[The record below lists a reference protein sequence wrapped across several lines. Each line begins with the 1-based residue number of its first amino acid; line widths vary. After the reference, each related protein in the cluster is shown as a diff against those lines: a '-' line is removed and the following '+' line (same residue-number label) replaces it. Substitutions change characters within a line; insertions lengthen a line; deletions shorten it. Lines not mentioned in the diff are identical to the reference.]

1 MFGSGSSTGHDN
13 SGVSP
18 VRFVWPYGGGE
29 VWTDL
34 IPMSPM
40 EGCPN
45 VYQVVVSLVP
55 GLHQFKFY
63 VDGQW
68 RVDEQLSFVSGPYG
82 LVNTV
87 VLTKDPPQIIDS
99 ETPGRSN
106 MELDDVS
113 VCPTRFDS
121 EVPVCHI
128 WVLPWGNE
136 VIQGLSAADLE
147 VSRHR
152 ISAFLSTH
160 TAYELLPESGKV
172 IALDVTL
179 PVKRAFHIL
188 YEQGIPTAPL
198 WDFCKGQF
206 VGVLA
211 ALDFILILRELGT
224 HGSNLTEEEL
234 ETHTISA
241 WKEGKMHLSR
251 QIDGSGRAYSK
262 HLIHHINSSHP
273 SFFCS
278 GWFISPA
285 TTSCFLVWNTIMYFR
300 HSAGSLPILQQS
312 ICSIPLGTWVPKIGE
327 PNRRP
332 FAMLKPNASLGAALS
347 LLVQANVSS
356 IPIVNDNDS
365 LLDVYSRSDITA
377 LAKDK
382 AYAQIHLDEISIHQA
397 LQLGQDANSSYG
409 FFNGQ
414 RCQMCL
420 RTDSLH
426 KVMERLANPGVRRL
440 LIVEAGSKR
449 VEGVISLSDV
459 FREWGS
465 KCIKLLMAKLAT
477 PAVGSMY
484 LQIWVVDSISVSD
497 LSLLILA

>member
-1 MFGSGSSTGHDN
+1 MFGSGSSIGHDN
-13 SGVSP
+13 SGVIP

-29 VWTDL
+29 VSIFGTFTRWTDL
-34 IPMSPM
+34 LPMSPV

-45 VYQVVVSLVP
+45 VFQIVVSLVP
-55 GLHQFKFY
+55 GLHQFKFR

-68 RVDEQLSFVSGPYG
+68 RVDEQLSFVDGHYG
-82 LVNTV
+82 MVNTV
-87 VLTKDPPQIIDS
+87 VLTKDPPQILNS

-113 VCPTRFDS
+113 VCQ
-121 EVPVCHI
+121 
-128 WVLPWGNE
+128 E
-136 VIQGLSAADLE
+136 VIQGISAPDLE

-152 ISAFLSTH
+152 ISTFLSTH

-179 PVKRAFHIL
+179 PVKQAFHIL
-188 YEQGIPTAPL
+188 YEQGIPMAPL

-206 VGVLA
+206 VGVLTA
-211 ALDFILILRELGT
+211 FDFILILRELGT

-241 WKEGKMHLSR
+241 WKEGKMHLNR
-251 QIDGSGRAYSK
+251 QIDSSGTAYSK
-262 HLIHHINSSHP
+262 HLIHAGPYDSLKDVSLKILQNSVSTVPIIHSASQDG
-273 SFFCS
+273 SFPQLLYLASLS
-278 GWFISPA
+278 GILK
-285 TTSCFLVWNTIMYFR
+285 CICRYFR
-300 HSAGSLPILQQS
+300 HSAGSLPILQQP

-327 PNRRP
+327 PNGRP
-332 FAMLKPNASLGAALS
+332 FAMLRPNASLGAALS
-347 LLVQANVSS
+347 LLAQANVSS

-397 LQLGQDANSSYG
+397 LQLGQNANSSNALY
-409 FFNGQ
+409 NGQ

-459 FREWGS
+459 FRF
-465 KCIKLLMAKLAT
+465 LLG
-477 PAVGSMY
+477 V
-484 LQIWVVDSISVSD
+484 
-497 LSLLILA
+497 